1 MQSEVILLGQLKHP
15 NPVKLIGY
23 CCEEEERVLIYEF
36 MPRDFGLA
44 TMGPE
49 GSKSHVTTRV
59 MGTYGY
65 AAPENV
71 STGNL
76 TTKSDVYSYGVVLLE
91 LLTGRRAT
99 DKSWPKNQQNI
110 IDWAKPYLTSS
121 RRLRCVMD
129 QRLAGQ
135 YSVKADKDTALLAL
149 QCVSPNPKDRP
160 KMPAVLFSE
169 SVTFAR
175 YMAVS
180 SGHWPPSPR
189 SQGGKVSLKVRGD
202 NRRLEVVE
210 NQLRAH

>member
-1 MQSEVILLGQLKHP
+1 
-15 NPVKLIGY
+15 
-23 CCEEEERVLIYEF
+23 
-36 MPRDFGLA
+36 
-44 TMGPE
+44 MGPE
-49 GSKSHVTTRV
+49 GSISHVTTRV

-71 STGNL
+71 STGHL

-99 DKSWPKNQQNI
+99 DKSRPKNQQNI

-160 KMPAVLFSE
+160 KMPAV
-169 SVTFAR
+169 V
-175 YMAVS
+175 
-180 SGHWPPSPR
+180 
-189 SQGGKVSLKVRGD
+189 D
-202 NRRLEVVE
+202 VE
-210 NQLRAH
+210 